1 MPTPV
6 LEAAGVRIDV
16 GGSPAVD
23 GLSFAT
29 TGEHSLVLGAARAL
43 FEAAAGLRLPAH
55 GEIRVRGTAAI
66 ASVRAAGAAGAPLD
80 PPLPPRWT
88 PREYAFWSARLVG
101 RGRSEA
107 RELAQRAMDGLKLGP
122 AADAPLGK
130 AVDAVKRAAVV
141 AGALA
146 TGAQVILLEDPTL
159 GLAEDVSRNFARALM
174 AALEM
179 RAWVVFAGRMPLL
192 SPLAMNADEAIVVS
206 GSAVVAQGN
215 PAELASRERA
225 YALAIHGDRAAFME
239 LISTR
244 GARVTHAS
252 TAGVTVELTG
262 DLEVRDLLTLARD
275 AHATLLEVRPLSAA
289 LS

>member
-1 MPTPV
+1 M
-6 LEAAGVRIDV
+6 RIDV

-29 TGEHSLVLGAARAL
+29 TGDRSLVLGAARAL

-55 GEIRVRGTAAI
+55 GEIRVRGTAAL
-66 ASVRAAGAAGAPLD
+66 ASVRAAAMAGAPLD

-88 PREYAFWSARLVG
+88 PRDYAFWSARLVG
-101 RGRSEA
+101 RGRGEA
-107 RELAQRAMDGLKLGP
+107 RELAQAAMDGLRLGP
-122 AADAPLGK
+122 AADAPLAK
-130 AVDAVKRAAVV
+130 AVDAVKRATVV

-159 GLAEDVSRNFARALM
+159 GLAEDVSRNFARALLG
-174 AALEM
+174 ALGT
-179 RAWVVFAGRMPLL
+179 RAWVVFAGRMPLV
-192 SPLAMNADEAIVVS
+192 SPLAMNADEAIVLS

-215 PAELASRERA
+215 PAELASHERT
-225 YALAIHGDRAAFME
+225 YALSIHGDRAAFTQ
-239 LISTR
+239 LISKR
-244 GARVTHAS
+244 GARVTETSPARL
-252 TAGVTVELTG
+252 TVELSG

-275 AHATLLEVRPLSAA
+275 ANATLLEVRPLSAA